1 LSEISNANVAD
12 ANFTTGFLRVRRKG
26 GKIDFLKM
34 NSVLTQCIKDELAER
49 EQVRPDDPLFLNQY
63 GTRYRKMR
71 KALKTACEK
80 ANVPHCTHQSLR
92 HAYATIMHEKGKDI
106 GTISKLLGHANPT
119 ITQNIYVH
127 WRNEQVHQAALDV
140 EICTKSAHTGK

>member
-1 LSEISNANVAD
+1 MAPITPPKWPGFSPPPSNKV
-12 ANFTTGFLRVRRKG
+12 
-26 GKIDFLKM
+26 DFLKM

-49 EQVRPDDPLFLNQY
+49 EQVNPNDPLFLNQY

-80 ANVPHCTHQSLR
+80 AKVPHCTHHSLR

-127 WRNEQVHQAALDV
+127 WRDEQVHQAALDV
-140 EICTKSAHTGK
+140 EICTKSARSGK